1 MNEAIDY
8 EKLRAAEYSLRIRYA
23 YSLYMHQFYG
33 GGGGGGGGARPREKT
48 YNLQQTLG
56 KKQTI
61 VKQPASMSA

>member
-33 GGGGGGGGARPREKT
+33 GGGGGGGGGGDTGREGLKAT
-48 YNLQQTLG
+48 ECVQ
-56 KKQTI
+56 
-61 VKQPASMSA
+61 A

>member
-33 GGGGGGGGARPREKT
+33 GGGGGGGDTGREGLKAT
-48 YNLQQTLG
+48 ECVQ
-56 KKQTI
+56 
-61 VKQPASMSA
+61 A

>member
-33 GGGGGGGGARPREKT
+33 GGGGGGGGDTGREGLKAT
-48 YNLQQTLG
+48 ECVQ
-56 KKQTI
+56 
-61 VKQPASMSA
+61 A